1 MTAIL
6 FGLVAAV
13 LYGLGAALQ
22 QQHAALAP
30 DAAAGRPRLL
40 LHLAR
45 QPLWV
50 AGAIIQVTGFALHA
64 VALRFGALAIVQM
77 LVATSL
83 IVSVIVVRIRS
94 RQKLSPVAWTA
105 AIAVVAGVA
114 VFLLLTSPPAHP
126 PDHRHHA
133 PHHQVLAAA
142 LGLLIVMVLVTAAG
156 FRATG
161 TRRAGLLAAGAG
173 LIDTGMAVA
182 TMEFTRV
189 ASQGV
194 VAIFVSW
201 STYALIVFGLGSLL
215 VTQSAFQAGHPLISL
230 PVLAAVTPAASVAV
244 GFGLLEETIRM
255 GTGNV
260 VGAGLAV
267 VATSVGLAVLAR
279 SAPREG
285 MGVKPPTMS

>member
-13 LYGLGAALQ
+13 LYGVGAALQ

-30 DAAAGRPRLL
+30 AATSGRPRLL
-40 LHLAR
+40 LHLAQ

-50 AGAIIQVTGFALHA
+50 VGAVIQVTGFILHA

-83 IVSVIVVRIRS
+83 IVSVTVVRIRS
-94 RQKLSPVAWTA
+94 RQKLSPTSWFA
-105 AIAVVAGVA
+105 ALIVVAGVA
-114 VFLLLTSPPAHP
+114 VFLLLTTPPAHP
-126 PDHRHHA
+126 RDHRHHA
-133 PHHQVLAAA
+133 PHHQILAAA
-142 LGLLIVMVLVTAAG
+142 LTLAIVTVVITASG
-156 FRATG
+156 FRASG
-161 TRRAGLLAAGAG
+161 ARRAGLLAAGAG

-182 TMEFTRV
+182 TMEFTHV

-194 VAIFVSW
+194 VAIVVSW
-201 STYALIVFGLGSLL
+201 STYTLIVCGLGSLL
-215 VTQSAFQAGHPLISL
+215 ITQSAFQAGHPLVSL

-255 GTGNV
+255 GAANV
-260 VGAGLAV
+260 AGAGVAV
-267 VATSVGLAVLAR
+267 IATSLGLAVLAR

-285 MGVKPPTMS
+285 LRVEPPTMS

>member
-13 LYGLGAALQ
+13 LYGIGAAVQ

-30 DAAAGRPRLL
+30 AAAAGRPRLL

-50 AGAIIQVTGFALHA
+50 AGAVIQGTGFILHA

-94 RQKLSPVAWTA
+94 GQKQSIAAWTA
-105 AIAVVAGVA
+105 ATTVVAGVA
-114 VFLLLTSPPAHP
+114 VFLLLTTPPAHP
-126 PDHRHHA
+126 PGHAHHA
-133 PHHQVLAAA
+133 PRPQVLAAA
-142 LGLLIVMVLVTAAG
+142 LTLAIVTVAVTVAGL
-156 FRATG
+156 RASG
-161 TRRAGLLAAGAG
+161 VRRAGLLAAGAG
-173 LIDTGMAVA
+173 LIDTAMAVA
-182 TMEFTRV
+182 TMVFTHV
-189 ASQGV
+189 VSNGL
-194 VAIFVSW
+194 VAIVVSW
-201 STYALIVFGLGSLL
+201 STYALIACGLGSLL
-215 VTQSAFQAGHPLISL
+215 ITQTAFQAGHPLIAL

-260 VGAGLAV
+260 AGAGLAV
-267 VATSVGLAVLAR
+267 LATSIGLAVLAR
-279 SAPREG
+279 SAPRQA
-285 MGVKPPTMS
+285 